1 MLREACRQLVAWRAA
16 GLVDARFRVA
26 VNVSGRQL
34 SEGTLQDDVADALRE
49 AELEPSAL
57 CVEITESALVEN
69 LDLALPALQRL
80 KATGVAIALDDF
92 GVGFSSLSRIRE
104 LPAIDV
110 IKIDRSFT
118 AGFPADRRDSA
129 VVSAVV
135 SLAERLGVSVIAEG
149 IETELQH
156 RALYELGCLIGQ
168 GFLFARPL
176 APAALAALLMTQT
189 QAPCSDPRAETEG
202 DTAPA
207 AHV

>member
-1 MLREACRQLVAWRAA
+1 MPRA
-16 GLVDARFRVA
+16 
-26 VNVSGRQL
+26 RQL

-69 LDLALPALQRL
+69 LDVALPALQRL

-118 AGFPADRRDSA
+118 AGFPEDRRDAA
-129 VVSAVV
+129 VVSAVI
-135 SLAERLGVSVIAEG
+135 SLAARLGVSVIAEG
-149 IETELQH
+149 IETERQH
-156 RALYELGCLIGQ
+156 RRALRARLPHRAGFPVRAAAGSGQ
-168 GFLFARPL
+168 PGGPAPRPG
-176 APAALAALLMTQT
+176 PATTLRRQG
-189 QAPCSDPRAETEG
+189 PHRR
-202 DTAPA
+202 
-207 AHV
+207 

>member
-1 MLREACRQLVAWRAA
+1 MPW
-16 GLVDARFRVA
+16 D
-26 VNVSGRQL
+26 
-34 SEGTLQDDVADALRE
+34 

-69 LDLALPALQRL
+69 LDVALPALQRL

-118 AGFPADRRDSA
+118 AGFPEDRRDAA
-129 VVSAVV
+129 VVSAVI
-135 SLAERLGVSVIAEG
+135 SLAARLGVSVIAEG

-156 RALYELGCLIGQ
+156 RALSGLGCPTGQ

-176 APAALAALLMTQT
+176 ASDSLADLLLA
-189 QAPCSDPRAETEG
+189 QAQPPRFDAEGHTED
-202 DTAPA
+202 DTTPA